1 MGGTS
6 IEHVR
11 PGDHAC
17 LVFTDSEERL
27 DLVAAFVRDGLRAGQ
42 RVICL
47 TEAIPEAGLADELA
61 RRGLNITA
69 ARQEGQLQ
77 VVDSGKFF
85 VPQGSFDPERV
96 IGEVR
101 KALASAGRDGYQG
114 LRITSDMG
122 WALRPVSGLSDLP
135 AYESQ
140 LTALLGADNAT
151 AVCQFDRQRFDTIT
165 ISTALEGHTCA
176 VAAVTYHDDA
186 LLRICRQHVPPGIR
200 VAGEMDYRAVDALT
214 TAMTEALSLDAHI
227 DVNLAHLRFLDTMAA
242 GVIVQAAVG
251 LSNGQKMTVRCQAV
265 PYKIFDTLGLR
276 EVPRVTLQLVR
287 NDH

>member
-1 MGGTS
+1 VGGTS
-6 IEHVR
+6 IERVR

-47 TEAIPEAGLADELA
+47 TEAIPEAALADELA
-61 RRGLNITA
+61 RRGLDITS
-69 ARQEGQLQ
+69 ARQDGQLQ

-96 IGEVR
+96 IGEFR
-101 KALASAGRDGYQG
+101 KVVASAGRDGYQG

-122 WALRPVSGLSDLP
+122 WTLRPVTGLADLP

-140 LTALLGADNAT
+140 LTALLGAGNAT
-151 AVCQFDRQRFDTIT
+151 AVCQYDRQRFDTVT
-165 ISTALEGHTCA
+165 ISTALEGHSCA

-186 LLRICRQHVPPGIR
+186 LLRICRQHVPPGMR
-200 VAGEMDYRAVDALT
+200 AAGELDYRAIDPLT

-227 DVNLAHLRFLDTMAA
+227 DVNLTQLRFIDTSAA

-251 LSNGQKMTVRCQAV
+251 LSNGQRMTVRCQPV
-265 PYKIFDTLGLR
+265 PYKIFETLGLR
-276 EVPRVTLQLVR
+276 DLPRVTLRAV
-287 NDH
+287 DHDH